1 MRVLIT
7 GGMGVIGA
15 EASRKFVREGHRPV
29 LYSRHRDESLIR
41 DIVDK
46 VDIELGSILDRARL
60 AEVIKARGVT
70 HVVHTAAYI
79 SALSA
84 KHPAESVEIN
94 VMGTVNVLEAA
105 RAANVE
111 RVVYTS
117 AKGVYGPFLGD
128 YGARPTS
135 SSSRISP
142 RNRSASTIPP
152 SSWARMPRSIG
163 ARSASTWWCCVSPP
177 PTAPARR
184 RATAIWA

>member
-15 EASRKFVREGHRPV
+15 EASRRFVREGHRPV
-29 LYSRHRDESLIR
+29 LFSRNRDESLIR
-41 DIVDK
+41 DILDK
-46 VDIELGSILDRARL
+46 VDIELGSILDRDRL
-60 AEVIKARGVT
+60 AEVFKARGIT

-105 RAANVE
+105 RAANIE

-128 YGARPTS
+128 YGAPRQYGRDQPDYRAAGQRPAVP
-135 SSSRISP
+135 SR
-142 RNRSASTIPP
+142 
-152 SSWARMPRSIG
+152 
-163 ARSASTWWCCVSPP
+163 
-177 PTAPARR
+177 ARR
-184 RATAIWA
+184 R

>member
-29 LYSRHRDESLIR
+29 LYSRHRDESLIS

-60 AEVIKARGVT
+60 AEVMTSRGVT

-111 RVVYTS
+111 RVVCTITA
-117 AKGVYGPFLGD
+117 AKKRGQESLTRYH
-128 YGARPTS
+128 ARH
-135 SSSRISP
+135 
-142 RNRSASTIPP
+142 
-152 SSWARMPRSIG
+152 G
-163 ARSASTWWCCVSPP
+163 C
-177 PTAPARR
+177 
-184 RATAIWA
+184 

>member
-41 DIVDK
+41 DIFDK

-60 AEVIKARGVT
+60 AEVFKSRGIT

-117 AKGVYGPFLGD
+117 AKGVYGPFRGD
-128 YGARPTS
+128 IRLAGLQARHRGS
-135 SSSRISP
+135 SEGPQAHLRF
-142 RNRSASTIPP
+142 RQAH
-152 SSWARMPRSIG
+152 G
-163 ARSASTWWCCVSPP
+163 
-177 PTAPARR
+177 
-184 RATAIWA
+184 

>member
-29 LYSRHRDESLIR
+29 LYSRHRDESLIS
-41 DIVDK
+41 DILDK

-60 AEVIKARGVT
+60 AEVFKARGIT

-94 VMGTVNVLEAA
+94 VMGTINVLEAA

-117 AKGVYGPFLGD
+117 AKGVYGPFIGD
-128 YGARPTS
+128 YGAPTYKPITEDQPKEPKRIYDSAKLMGENAALYWGTLGLDVVVLRFATRSEERRVGKECS
-135 SSSRISP
+135 S
-142 RNRSASTIPP
+142 
-152 SSWARMPRSIG
+152 
-163 ARSASTWWCCVSPP
+163 
-177 PTAPARR
+177 
-184 RATAIWA
+184 